1 MDSPLQPPGGGC
13 PSSSATSGAW
23 SPWKGHRPGLSSS
36 ESHGVGGRHKARPLG
51 SSHRFQPGPGGLWAA
66 VSLAKTPQTPQQ
78 RLAGEL
84 DHPLA
89 SPTASFGC
97 PPPSSPVAFPGFG
110 GGGCQ
115 YYTAAAFPG
124 AGLGG
129 LLVPSPLPKKPGTV
143 YGAWSLIDVFVHYKF
158 CSRIFFKTFAGFGFF
173 FFPLFVWFF
182 CKLYFCI
189 FNCYLKILIMRLF
202 C

>member
-1 MDSPLQPPGGGC
+1 MGSRPWSRAAVGCPLGTWCHPREQRVVAAWGLPGLDSPLQPPGGGC

-51 SSHRFQPGPGGLWAA
+51 SSRRFQPGPGGLRAA

-110 GGGCQ
+110 GGGVSVLHGSG
-115 YYTAAAFPG
+115 FPG
-124 AGLGG
+124 GRAGGASG
-129 LLVPSPLPKKPGTV
+129 AVPPSQKTRDCL
-143 YGAWSLIDVFVHYKF
+143 WSVEPHRRVCTLQILQQN
-158 CSRIFFKTFAGFGFF
+158 IF
-173 FFPLFVWFF
+173 
-182 CKLYFCI
+182 
-189 FNCYLKILIMRLF
+189 
-202 C
+202 

>member
-1 MDSPLQPPGGGC
+1 MSPPHPVVAVRGL
-13 PSSSATSGAW
+13 
-23 SPWKGHRPGLSSS
+23 PGLDPPTLSLLGYLRGLELLQGGSS
-36 ESHGVGGRHKARPLG
+36 ESRGAGAAAIPADPLG
-51 SSHRFQPGPGGLWAA
+51 SSRRFQPGSVGGG
-66 VSLAKTPQTPQQ
+66 SLAKTPEPHQ
-78 RLAGEL
+78 RLGEL
-84 DHPLA
+84 GQPPA
-89 SPTASFGC
+89 SPGFGC
-97 PPPSSPVAFPGFG
+97 PLCPLLSSAVAFPGWG
-110 GGGCQ
+110 GGVSI
-115 YYTAAAFPG
+115 PG

-173 FFPLFVWFF
+173 LFFLLFVWFF

-189 FNCYLKILIMRLF
+189 FNCYLKILIMHLF